1 MFSSLLIANRGEIAC
16 RIART
21 AKAMGL
27 RVVAVY
33 SEADRDA
40 AHVAIADTAHLIG
53 PAQASQSYLNGDAI
67 IAAAQAAG
75 AEAIHPGYGFLAE
88 NADFAEAVLAA
99 GLVWVGPPPSAIR
112 AMGSK
117 AEAKALMA
125 AAGVPLVPG
134 YHEADQDSARLG
146 AAADEIGYPVLLKAS
161 AGGGGK
167 GMRVVETAEALEE
180 AH

>member
-75 AEAIHPGYGFLAE
+75 AEAIHPGYGFLS
-88 NADFAEAVLAA
+88 L
-99 GLVWVGPPPSAIR
+99 I
-112 AMGSK
+112 
-117 AEAKALMA
+117 
-125 AAGVPLVPG
+125 
-134 YHEADQDSARLG
+134 H
-146 AAADEIGYPVLLKAS
+146 I
-161 AGGGGK
+161 
-167 GMRVVETAEALEE
+167 
-180 AH
+180 

>member
-53 PAQASQSYLNGDAI
+53 PAQASQSYLNGAAI

-112 AMGSK
+112 AMATRVPATAFSTPTPFRSTSGALHSMSMAGLRTSQLRASK
-117 AEAKALMA
+117 
-125 AAGVPLVPG
+125 
-134 YHEADQDSARLG
+134 
-146 AAADEIGYPVLLKAS
+146 
-161 AGGGGK
+161 
-167 GMRVVETAEALEE
+167 
-180 AH
+180 